1 MKFTILIEKTTQ
13 RKVIVDTDDEDS
25 GRVAAVAGKGEAV
38 NEGESRIKVL
48 YAHPS
53 SSEDVCN
60 ACQLAMP
67 RHRCDACLD
76 NPEREEPETEPTA
89 LGSLIDDKR
98 HREDGMTLLSV
109 HQKTGEQMT
118 EHEMRLTVDQG
129 WAAWDEFEMQ
139 GGGLYIHDEAKGG
152 CRLLQVRRTPR
163 DGEHL
168 GR

>member
-1 MKFTILIEKTTQ
+1 
-13 RKVIVDTDDEDS
+13 
-25 GRVAAVAGKGEAV
+25 
-38 NEGESRIKVL
+38 
-48 YAHPS
+48 
-53 SSEDVCN
+53 
-60 ACQLAMP
+60 
-67 RHRCDACLD
+67 
-76 NPEREEPETEPTA
+76 
-89 LGSLIDDKR
+89 
-98 HREDGMTLLSV
+98 MTLLSV